1 MIPLS
6 RKPSFPPPPAPP
18 PYHHKRSFKPTGEDF
33 HDLDLQHLGQVQVQ
47 RRPTSHAPY
56 RSTNPSPPLPRTPSP
71 PPLPVI
77 NVDTTVE
84 RTGRQDRPRPSSQ
97 DQYPISE
104 TRGRPSPSPSQSP
117 TSPTVSTPAYLV
129 PRSTHGAMTA
139 AAPAPPPP
147 SSHSTLHHSWPSE
160 PPISP
165 PPTAPLPSRPR
176 FPSFAV
182 LGLSRATRQAT
193 AQITHVAA
201 RQAAGEKRQLT
212 VEESER
218 RAAQDR
224 HLEEIARQASAQ
236 DMARENVHALIEALL
251 QGRLPPDEERSSI
264 LSACAQTC
272 ETEGLDFSTV
282 LQEMSIEGYP
292 PIYWA
297 IVNRS
302 VASENDGVAPDSLV
316 LALLDACRPLSP
328 ATLAAIRVACM
339 MASDNVLLQRLFRSI
354 PPLSHIST
362 RDALLLGP
370 ANEEDRVDVEER
382 RNGTGAWVALIKI
395 PRFRLR
401 MRVCQSV
408 SVEFIASGRIWIL
421 AFSAVVE
428 TSPDGRSE
436 NKWFLSLELGEHSP
450 PTSVNANLD
459 SDSEDFL
466 SRTIQLGHPM
476 SELCPGRDKAL
487 KIRLDDGPIGPHL
500 LNESSILVD
509 SNKTLH
515 ARLSQTT
522 IPVLVADSS
531 STSSHSREL
540 TTPSPETVYSS
551 VTIHP
556 PRPPKP
562 LPSQN
567 SPPPTTSILH
577 AGSPPS
583 GRKKKRRNE
592 VHVTLRR
599 GGR

>member
-6 RKPSFPPPPAPP
+6 RKPSFPPPPPPP

-33 HDLDLQHLGQVQVQ
+33 HDWQLQHLGQVQ
-47 RRPTSHAPY
+47 RRTAGQAPY
-56 RSTNPSPPLPRTPSP
+56 RWTNPSPPLPRTPSP
-71 PPLPVI
+71 LPLPVI
-77 NVDTTVE
+77 NVDTTAE
-84 RTGRQDRPRPSSQ
+84 QTGHQDRPRRSSHG
-97 DQYPISE
+97 QYSIPE
-104 TRGRPSPSPSQSP
+104 TRGRTSSSPSQSP
-117 TSPTVSTPAYLV
+117 TSPTVSNSAYLA
-129 PRSTHGAMTA
+129 PRSTHGATTA
-139 AAPAPPPP
+139 AAPALPRPSPHTVIHHARPP
-147 SSHSTLHHSWPSE
+147 E

-165 PPTAPLPSRPR
+165 PPTGPLPSRPR

-182 LGLSRATRQAT
+182 LGLTRATRQAT
-193 AQITHVAA
+193 AQIAQVAA
-201 RQAAGEKRQLT
+201 RQA
-212 VEESER
+212 VEEKTADESAR

-236 DMARENVHALIEALL
+236 EMARENVQGLIEALL

-282 LQEMSIEGYP
+282 LQETSIEGYP

-302 VASENDGVAPDSLV
+302 VASENSGVAPDSLV
-316 LALLDACRPLSP
+316 LGLLDACRPLSP

-339 MASDNVLLQRLFRSI
+339 MVSDNVLLQRLFRSI

-408 SVEFIASGRIWIL
+408 SVEFIASGVFASCVHQGTHILTHSLPGRIWIL

-450 PTSVNANLD
+450 PTSVNANLVILGSSESAED
-459 SDSEDFL
+459 SDSEDYL
-466 SRTIQLGHPM
+466 SRTIQLGYPM
-476 SELCPGRDKAL
+476 SELCPGRDKAI

-500 LNESSILVD
+500 LNEFVRIRVCVPCRKL
-509 SNKTLH
+509 
-515 ARLSQTT
+515 
-522 IPVLVADSS
+522 IC
-531 STSSHSREL
+531 
-540 TTPSPETVYSS
+540 PS
-551 VTIHP
+551 
-556 PRPPKP
+556 
-562 LPSQN
+562 
-567 SPPPTTSILH
+567 
-577 AGSPPS
+577 S
-583 GRKKKRRNE
+583 GRRYLLIRTKLF
-592 VHVTLRR
+592 TQ
-599 GGR
+599 G